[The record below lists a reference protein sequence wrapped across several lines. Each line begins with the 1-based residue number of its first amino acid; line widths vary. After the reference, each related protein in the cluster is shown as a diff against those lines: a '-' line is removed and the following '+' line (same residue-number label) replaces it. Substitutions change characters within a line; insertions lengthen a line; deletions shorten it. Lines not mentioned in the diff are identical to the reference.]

1 MSDKIIWLAAYP
13 KTGST
18 WVRTILHQL
27 IAPNARS
34 KDAIPSFDS
43 EYPED
48 SSTYPLMGTDAKL
61 LRTHCHPDHKVF
73 RAMEEQRPDDEML
86 GVITIK
92 RHPLDV
98 LLSQLN
104 YSLVL
109 GRDKSFKNGIPKRV
123 EDIIADGEIEYYIDT
138 FIAANGCPEH
148 LRRCQSYP
156 GFYEKWNSIASTS
169 PRLRLRYEDMVSDP
183 VGGVSAV
190 SEFLALPEVD
200 PFEIVAN
207 VEKLTQKNGKF
218 FWKKRA
224 YNHRALL
231 PTSAIDHFEQAYSEQ
246 LRSLGYSGK

>member
-27 IAPNARS
+27 IAPDARA

-109 GRDKSFKNGIPKRV
+109 DRAKSFKDGVPKKV
-123 EDIIADGEIEYYIDT
+123 EDIIADGEIEYYVDS

-148 LRRCQSYP
+148 AKRCQSYP
-156 GFYEKWNSIASTS
+156 GFYEKWNSIAPTAR
-169 PRLRLRYEDMVSDP
+169 RLQLRYEDMVSDP

-190 SEFLALPEVD
+190 SRFLGLPEID
-200 PFEIVAN
+200 PAEIVSS
-207 VEKLTQKNGKF
+207 VEKLTQKNGRF

-224 YNHRALL
+224 YNHRELL
-231 PTSAIDHFEQAYSEQ
+231 PKPAIDRFERAYAEQ
-246 LRSLGYSGK
+246 LQSLGYSER